1 MNEFNVGNQ
10 ENRKE
15 LILDFI
21 LKLFNHFPNLNKDTI
36 KYKLLDF
43 TIINSELECNYYI
56 EALPSSNAIVIDPK
70 RIGEASD
77 EGIIFLHQ
85 LMRVLSNDI
94 NELNDGIIEEIL
106 SKLYPK
112 EDFYNFLDEK
122 VVADLLVN
130 VFGLE
135 ELLNGL
141 FDGNK
146 NLEIIASQKLN
157 YEGFISELKIKM
169 AANKEEIRYYDPE
182 KPLSSLVEIIIFI
195 FDAYLNGNDVSINDL
210 ELFKEIVKEWRTEIM
225 TDNEE
230 YPESNIY
237 PGINDII
244 IYINLKIEERRKQ
257 QL

>member
-1 MNEFNVGNQ
+1 MTKINLLNQ
-10 ENRKE
+10 EDRKN

-21 LKLFNHFPNLNKDTI
+21 LKLLNNFPNVNKDII

-43 TIINSELECNYYI
+43 TIINGELECNYYI

-85 LMRVLSNDI
+85 LMRILSDDI

-122 VVADLLVN
+122 VVADLLEN
-130 VFGLE
+130 IFGLE
-135 ELLNGL
+135 ELLNSL

-169 AANKEEIRYYDPE
+169 AANKEEIRYVDPL
-182 KPLSSLVEIIIFI
+182 KPLSSLVDIIIFI

-210 ELFKEIVKEWRTEIM
+210 ELFKQIVKEWRTEVM
-225 TDNEE
+225 NDNEKYQE
-230 YPESNIY
+230 DNTY
-237 PGINDII
+237 PGVDGII
-244 IYINLKIEERRKQ
+244 DYIFLKIEERKKQ